1 MNKKKIFND
10 PIYGFITIPD
20 DLIFD
25 IIEHPYFQRLRRI
38 KQLGLT
44 DLVYPGALHTRFHH
58 ALGAMHLMGLA
69 LTNLRSKGHE
79 ISDKEVQAA
88 QIAVLLHD
96 VGHGPFSHALEFTLL
111 KNTSHE
117 QVSSFIIRELNKKF
131 KGDLELALSIFEDT
145 YERKFLHQLVSS
157 QLDTDRLDYLQR
169 DCFFTGVSEGT
180 IGADRIIKML
190 EIHKD
195 NLVVEEKGIYSIE
208 NFLTAR
214 RLMYWQVYLHKTTVS
229 AEKMMIK
236 VVERAKELAKKG
248 EKLFGTEPLLL
259 FLNNDIGIKDFQKNE
274 SSFKAFMSLDDY
286 DLWAGIKVWANHPD
300 KLLSFLSKSLLE
312 RKLFKIELSDKAPNK
327 KTITQ
332 LSDKICNKFG
342 LNDENIN
349 FLLLTGTLTN
359 AAYIAKEEK
368 INILTKK
375 GRVIDISSASDLP
388 SIKVISKIVKKH
400 YLCWPKNVYL

>member
-1 MNKKKIFND
+1 
-10 PIYGFITIPD
+10 
-20 DLIFD
+20 
-25 IIEHPYFQRLRRI
+25 
-38 KQLGLT
+38 
-44 DLVYPGALHTRFHH
+44 
-58 ALGAMHLMGLA
+58 
-69 LTNLRSKGHE
+69 
-79 ISDKEVQAA
+79 
-88 QIAVLLHD
+88 
-96 VGHGPFSHALEFTLL
+96 
-111 KNTSHE
+111 
-117 QVSSFIIRELNKKF
+117 
-131 KGDLELALSIFEDT
+131 
-145 YERKFLHQLVSS
+145 
-157 QLDTDRLDYLQR
+157 
-169 DCFFTGVSEGT
+169 
-180 IGADRIIKML
+180 ML